1 MNTTT
6 TFVLSLALAGSL
18 PIVAVRY
25 LEPILVKV
33 LRGICDAEG
42 GAEFWVRSAY
52 LLAVS
57 GTLVL
62 LLSFGRFEPL
72 ADPVDVL
79 RRTLWLVLAGV
90 FATVAFIASRVWK
103 QVARMLDPAPPAAR
117 PAQPASVNPAH
128 AAVRSTS

>member
-1 MNTTT
+1 MSMNPLT
-6 TFVLSLALAGSL
+6 TFTLSLVLAGTL

-33 LRGICDAEG
+33 LRGFCDAEG

-62 LLSFGRFEPL
+62 LLSFGRFDD
-72 ADPVDVL
+72 AVDPVDAL

-90 FATVAFIASRVWK
+90 FVTVAFIASRVWR
-103 QVARMLDPAPPAAR
+103 QVAPLLLPKRPAPATKAA
-117 PAQPASVNPAH
+117 AGSAS
-128 AAVRSTS
+128 

>member
-1 MNTTT
+1 MSPLT
-6 TFVLSLALAGSL
+6 TFALSLALAGTL

-33 LRGICDAEG
+33 LRGLCDAEG

-62 LLSFGRFEPL
+62 LLTFGHFDDTVG
-72 ADPVDVL
+72 AVDAL

-90 FATVAFIASRVWK
+90 FVTVAFIASKVWR
-103 QVARMLDPAPPAAR
+103 QVARLLTTAPPAATR
-117 PAQPASVNPAH
+117 AASASVE
-128 AAVRSTS
+128 RSAS

>member
-1 MNTTT
+1 MSPLA
-6 TFVLSLALAGSL
+6 TFALSLALASSL

-33 LRGICDAEG
+33 LRGFCDAEG

-62 LLSFGRFEPL
+62 LLSFGRFED
-72 ADPVDVL
+72 AVDPVDAL

-90 FATVAFIASRVWK
+90 FATVAFIASKVWS
-103 QVARMLDPAPPAAR
+103 QVARLLAPPATAAAR
-117 PAQPASVNPAH
+117 PVAANTARSAS
-128 AAVRSTS
+128 

>member
-1 MNTTT
+1 MSMHSLL
-6 TFVLSLALAGSL
+6 TFISALALATSL
-18 PIVAVRY
+18 PIIAVRY

-33 LRGICDAEG
+33 LRGLCDAEG

-62 LLSFGRFEPL
+62 QLSFGRFDDG
-72 ADPVDVL
+72 ADTVDVL

-90 FATVAFIASRVWK
+90 FATVAFIASRVWG
-103 QVARMLDPAPPAAR
+103 QVARWREPAPVVLARAA
-117 PAQPASVNPAH
+117 ASAPRTNA
-128 AAVRSTS
+128 

>member
-1 MNTTT
+1 MSPLT
-6 TFVLSLALAGSL
+6 TFTLSLVLAGTL

-33 LRGICDAEG
+33 LRGFCDAEG

-62 LLSFGRFEPL
+62 LLSFGRFEDSV
-72 ADPVDVL
+72 DPVDAL

-90 FATVAFIASRVWK
+90 FATVAFIASKVWK
-103 QVARMLDPAPPAAR
+103 QVARLLAPPATAPAR
-117 PAQPASVNPAH
+117 PAVANTA
-128 AAVRSTS
+128 RSTS

>member
-1 MNTTT
+1 MSPLT
-6 TFVLSLALAGSL
+6 TFALSLALASSL

-33 LRGICDAEG
+33 LRGFCDAEG
-42 GAEFWVRSAY
+42 GAEFWIRSAY

-62 LLSFGRFEPL
+62 LLSFGRFEGSV
-72 ADPVDVL
+72 DPVDAL

-90 FATVAFIASRVWK
+90 FATVAFIASKVWT
-103 QVARMLDPAPPAAR
+103 QVARLLAPPAAAPAR
-117 PAQPASVNPAH
+117 PA
-128 AAVRSTS
+128 AAANTARSTS

>member
-1 MNTTT
+1 MNPLT
-6 TFVLSLALAGSL
+6 TFTLSLALAGTL

-33 LRGICDAEG
+33 LRGLCDAEG

-62 LLSFGRFEPL
+62 LLSFGRFEDSV
-72 ADPVDVL
+72 DPVDAL

-90 FATVAFIASRVWK
+90 FATVAFIASKVWK
-103 QVARMLDPAPPAAR
+103 QVARLLAPAPALPTAAL
-117 PAQPASVNPAH
+117 PSATNNA
-128 AAVRSTS
+128 RSTS

>member
-1 MNTTT
+1 MSPLT
-6 TFVLSLALAGSL
+6 TFTLSLVLAGTL

-33 LRGICDAEG
+33 LRGFCDAEG

-62 LLSFGRFEPL
+62 LLSFGHFEGSV
-72 ADPVDVL
+72 DPVDAL

-90 FATVAFIASRVWK
+90 FATVAFIASKVWK
-103 QVARMLDPAPPAAR
+103 QVARLLAPPVTAPAR
-117 PAQPASVNPAH
+117 PA
-128 AAVRSTS
+128 AANTARSTS